1 MLVIEGVPEVINE
14 KAFYSNAVTYW
25 NSVKPDTNGM
35 LGGLPQLAPLDI
47 QESKPF
53 LKKLV
58 QKYEMKTGR
67 AVDLGAGIGRV
78 TGSLLLPIFNQVFTK
93 HLFI

>member
-1 MLVIEGVPEVINE
+1 
-14 KAFYSNAVTYW
+14 
-25 NSVKPDTNGM
+25 M

-53 LKKLV
+53 LIKLV

-78 TGSLLLPIFNQVFTK
+78 TGTLLLPIFNQVFTK
-93 HLFI
+93 HIFI